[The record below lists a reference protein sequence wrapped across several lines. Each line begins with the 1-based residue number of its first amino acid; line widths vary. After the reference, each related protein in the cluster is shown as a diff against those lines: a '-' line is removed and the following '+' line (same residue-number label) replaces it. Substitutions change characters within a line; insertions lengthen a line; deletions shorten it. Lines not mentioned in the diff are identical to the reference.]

1 MGRMTRPRVA
11 FFPDS
16 FHEVNGVAHT
26 ARQLVGFA
34 ERRGYPLLCFRA
46 GPGAVR
52 LRSESVRSV
61 EAVEVVEF
69 RRSRWAFRL
78 EQDLFFDPFFF
89 RYGPAIGRA
98 LRAFRPEVIHIT
110 GPSELG
116 LLGAWFAWR
125 LGVPLVASWHTNVH
139 EYAGRR
145 LAMRLRAFGAAGA
158 AAGRVLEALTLS
170 ASAWFY
176 RLARVVFAPNPELCT
191 LLAAKVGRPCELMT
205 RGVDTELFSP
215 VRRSRP
221 NFGGEPGE
229 DAAGKDAAGTPETD
243 GVSTLM
249 LGYVGRLSVEK
260 NTALLP
266 EVDRALRA
274 AGLDPRWSI
283 VGHGTEQAAL
293 QRQLGGVATFPGVLK
308 GRALAEAFAA
318 MDLLVFPSHTD
329 TFGNVVLEALASGV
343 PAVVTPDG
351 GPAHTVR
358 DGVTGWVAAD
368 AAFASAVEA
377 FTRMTPEAQT
387 AMRAAARE
395 HALGCSWDAVF
406 ERVFA
411 VYKAVVTENRRAAP
425 AAVRSGTVERGA

>member
-1 MGRMTRPRVA
+1 MEPVGSVA
-11 FFPDS
+11 W
-16 FHEVNGVAHT
+16 
-26 ARQLVGFA
+26 
-34 ERRGYPLLCFRA
+34 
-46 GPGAVR
+46 
-52 LRSESVRSV
+52 
-61 EAVEVVEF
+61 VEF

-89 RYGPAIGRA
+89 RHGFAIGRA
-98 LRAFRPEVIHIT
+98 LRAFRPEAIHIT

-125 LGVPLVASWHTNVH
+125 LGVPVVASWHTNVH

-145 LAMRLRAFGAAGA
+145 LAVRLRTFGAAGA
-158 AAGRVLEALTLS
+158 AAGRWLEGLTLT

-176 RLARVVFAPNPELCT
+176 RLARVLFAPNPALCR

-215 VRRSRP
+215 ARRSQP
-221 NFGGEPGE
+221 AFGEEPL
-229 DAAGKDAAGTPETD
+229 AGTPAGDAD
-243 GVSTLM
+243 GSPGRGATQDLV

-274 AGLDPRWSI
+274 AGLAPRWNI
-283 VGHGTEQAAL
+283 VGHGAEQANL
-293 QRQLGGVATFPGVLK
+293 QRQLGEAAAFPGVLK
-308 GRALAEAFAA
+308 GEALAEAFAA

-358 DGVTGWVAAD
+358 DGVTGWVVPD

-377 FTRMTPEAQT
+377 FMRMTPEARA
-387 AMRAAARE
+387 AMRTAARE

-411 VYKAVVTENRRAAP
+411 VYEAVWAENRRGAP
-425 AAVRSGTVERGA
+425 AAAGSATVEGGA